1 MEGGEVEG
9 VAGAVGGVPAPAPA
23 VRGAAHGAPV
33 QTQGATQ
40 SRIGAAVG
48 GQTAIRS
55 RTLGVTLE
63 ERGQAQGALWVAA
76 ALSSPPGQIQGSEAT
91 RALLWVVE
99 DLLIQRQMLEAA
111 EALMDQIPMA
121 VDRMAGMVGPAL
133 TVVLGTTTD
142 PLVMEPT
149 MEPTLEVVWA
159 GTLEPEVVTARRL
172 LGWVLGRDSLGVPL
186 LGLQAQLLCT
196 ASTTG
201 EQFHF

>member
-1 MEGGEVEG
+1 MEGGEVEE
-9 VAGAVGGVPAPAPA
+9 VAGAVGGVPAQAPA

-63 ERGQAQGALWVAA
+63 ERGQAQGALWVVVV
-76 ALSSPPGQIQGSEAT
+76 LSSRAPIQGWGAT

-121 VDRMAGMVGPAL
+121 AAHTAGMAGPAHMVAL
-133 TVVLGTTTD
+133 DTITA

-149 MEPTLEVVWA
+149 MAPTLEVVWA

-172 LGWVLGRDSLGVPL
+172 LGWVLGPDSSEGPL
-186 LGLQAQLLCT
+186 SGLRAQLLCM

-201 EQFHF
+201 EHFHF

>member
-1 MEGGEVEG
+1 MEGGEVEEVG
-9 VAGAVGGVPAPAPA
+9 GAVGGVPAQAPA

-99 DLLIQRQMLEAA
+99 VLSIQRQMLEAA

-121 VDRMAGMVGPAL
+121 VAHTAGMAGPVHMVAL
-133 TVVLGTTTD
+133 DTTTD

-149 MEPTLEVVWA
+149 MAPTLEVVWA

-172 LGWVLGRDSLGVPL
+172 LGWVLGPDSLEGQL
-186 LGLQAQLLCT
+186 SGLRAQLLCM

-201 EQFHF
+201 EHFHF

>member
-1 MEGGEVEG
+1 MEGGGEEEG
-9 VAGAVGGVPAPAPA
+9 EAGEAE
-23 VRGAAHGAPV
+23 GAAAAAQAAQEVHGAPA

-172 LGWVLGRDSLGVPL
+172 LGWVLGLDSLEGPL
-186 LGLQAQLLCT
+186 SGLRAQLLCM
-196 ASTTG
+196 ASITG
-201 EQFHF
+201 EHSHF